1 MWLLLEG
8 EGVLHPLLVVSL
20 GVVLSGVCATRFLS
34 RGGGGGSLCTTF
46 QRLDMQALIYKT
58 EEYLRASQ

>member
-1 MWLLLEG
+1 
-8 EGVLHPLLVVSL
+8 
-20 GVVLSGVCATRFLS
+20 VCATRFLS